1 MMEMVVRL
9 APTHSKFSDR
19 NSHNDN
25 KLLLFG
31 KGFLLVKALISLGY
45 KSHHASMKILSS
57 PLKISITVISLKSTI
72 FDNLFIFIK
81 LFIQFQKTSDTY

>member
-31 KGFLLVKALISLGY
+31 KGLLLV
-45 KSHHASMKILSS
+45 
-57 PLKISITVISLKSTI
+57 
-72 FDNLFIFIK
+72 
-81 LFIQFQKTSDTY
+81 